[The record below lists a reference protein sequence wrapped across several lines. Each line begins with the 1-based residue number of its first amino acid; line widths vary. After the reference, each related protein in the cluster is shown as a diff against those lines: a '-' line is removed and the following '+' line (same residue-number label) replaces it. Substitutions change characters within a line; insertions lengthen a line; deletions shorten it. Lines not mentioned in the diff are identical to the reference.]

1 LNRKVGGLVGW
12 REDTGH
18 LRESYALQKKKLF
31 LFFFSSSSLSCRAL
45 PRTHARFHLPLPPP
59 LLLLLL
65 LFLLRRAFGAVGK
78 NGDAIAV
85 LQEYKKKR
93 KVANHDL
100 LFPAVVMESER
111 EVQLGGG
118 GTGRVY
124 YTT

>member
-1 LNRKVGGLVGW
+1 VGGLVGW
-12 REDTGH
+12 GEDTGH
-18 LRESYALQKKKLF
+18 LRESYALQKKSY
-31 LFFFSSSSLSCRAL
+31 FFFSFLLHHFHVVRCHELTHASTSSS
-45 PRTHARFHLPLPPP
+45 PP
-59 LLLLLL
+59 LLLLL

>member
-1 LNRKVGGLVGW
+1 
-12 REDTGH
+12 
-18 LRESYALQKKKLF
+18 LRESYALQKKSY
-31 LFFFSSSSLSCRAL
+31 FFFSFLLHHFHVVRCHELTHASTSSS
-45 PRTHARFHLPLPPP
+45 PP
-59 LLLLLL
+59 LLLLL

>member
-1 LNRKVGGLVGW
+1 MRF
-12 REDTGH
+12 
-18 LRESYALQKKKLF
+18 KKKVISFF
-31 LFFFSSSSLSCRAL
+31 LFFFITFMSCAATNS
-45 PRTHARFHLPLPPP
+45 RTLPPP
-59 LLLLLL
+59 PPLLLLLLLLL